1 MNSESFKSL
10 DPSFNTGPPDQHG
23 TSNRVTTAH
32 ETVALL
38 PITFVGLPPVRV
50 AIGGGPDACGG

>member
-1 MNSESFKSL
+1 MNSESFERMDS
-10 DPSFNTGPPDQHG
+10 SFNTGPPDQHG
-23 TSNRVTTAH
+23 TSTGVTNSH
-32 ETVALL
+32 ETVAVL